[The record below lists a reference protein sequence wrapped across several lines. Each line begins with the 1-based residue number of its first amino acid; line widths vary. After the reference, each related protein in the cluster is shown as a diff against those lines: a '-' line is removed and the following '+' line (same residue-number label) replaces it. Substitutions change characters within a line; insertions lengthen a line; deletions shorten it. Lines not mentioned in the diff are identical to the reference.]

1 MAPDDAERNPR
12 VLAIDAGG
20 TMTDTFIVD
29 ESGAFVVGKAQTTP
43 DDESIGFMSSARD
56 ALKQWSSTPEDAFA
70 KIASGIYSG
79 TAMLN
84 RLLSRQGLEIGAIV
98 SAGQEDYLRIER
110 GIQTYL
116 GYSYSDRLHLA
127 THFHNEP
134 IVPRERV
141 KGVRGRIDV
150 MGAEVLPLREE
161 DARVAAGELL
171 DAGVRGICI
180 SLLFSYRNP
189 AHEQRVAEIIEE

>member
-1 MAPDDAERNPR
+1 
-12 VLAIDAGG
+12 
-20 TMTDTFIVD
+20 MTDTFIVD
-29 ESGAFVVGKAQTTP
+29 DAGAFVVGKAQTTE
-43 DDESIGFMSSARD
+43 DESVGFMRSSED
-56 ALKQWSSTPEDAFA
+56 ALAQWGSSPAESFP
-70 KIASGIYSG
+70 KLASGIFSG

-84 RLLSRQGLEIGAIV
+84 RLLSRQGLQVGAIV

-134 IVPRERV
+134 IVPRDRV

-150 MGAEVLPLREE
+150 MGAEVLPDIEGFYRGWLGRE
-161 DARVAAGELL
+161 V
-171 DAGVRGICI
+171 
-180 SLLFSYRNP
+180 P
-189 AHEQRVAEIIEE
+189 